1 MNPTLQLIVTRSQF
15 PDTSDLPE
23 LSLFVI
29 THLYSSLFHS
39 PRPSSNT
46 TNSRNVFWSNFFSMN
61 TEYIWF
67 VHQQRDKEDKK
78 YVINTQVYTCVG
90 LPWGLRW
97 WRIRLQCRRPG
108 LIPGSGRSPGE
119 GNGYSL
125 QYSCLESSM
134 DRGAWHGL
142 QRVGHYRATN
152 TFTFFIYMYICKWNG
167 ILLSHKKAKLCHLQ
181 QHAWTWRI
189 LCLVNLDRER

>member
-1 MNPTLQLIVTRSQF
+1 MLQKSVPSLPFACQLSLLLFMNPTLQLIVTRSQF

-46 TNSRNVFWSNFFSMN
+46 TNSRNVLWSNFFSMN

-90 LPWGLRW
+90 LPWWLRW
-97 WRIRLQCRRPG
+97 WRIRLQRRRPG
-108 LIPGSGRSPGE
+108 FDPWVGKISWRREWLLTPVFVPREFHGQRSLAWVAK
-119 GNGYSL
+119 SWTL
-125 QYSCLESSM
+125 QS
-134 DRGAWHGL
+134 D
-142 QRVGHYRATN
+142 
-152 TFTFFIYMYICKWNG
+152 
-167 ILLSHKKAKLCHLQ
+167 
-181 QHAWTWRI
+181 
-189 LCLVNLDRER
+189 